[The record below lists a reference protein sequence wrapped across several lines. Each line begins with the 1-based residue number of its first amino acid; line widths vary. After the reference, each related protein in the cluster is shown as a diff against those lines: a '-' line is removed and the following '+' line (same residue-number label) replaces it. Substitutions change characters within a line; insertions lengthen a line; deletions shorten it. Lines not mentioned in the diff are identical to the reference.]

1 MTSGAGAAGAGAPP
15 AARIGRLGRIG
26 RMADRLLPPLLY
38 LGAVV
43 MINAASSTLFV
54 QADLTEGRVHSLA
67 PESVA
72 AVSRLREP
80 LTIRAF
86 FSTDLQAP
94 FNNIERAVRDLFDS
108 YARHGGEFFNAT
120 FHTIGDGPDA
130 PAAER
135 MARDYLIYPIQVEQ
149 VDRTEVAVRSVYSG
163 LALVHGDLVETIGA
177 ITTPDGLEIRITEA
191 IGRLTGRISA
201 LLALEE
207 DIAVRLYFSGEIASL
222 GPGMAGLPAAVAGIV
237 AELNGSYFDRLDFTA
252 VDPSATPLDP
262 RDAVRL
268 QLTPLAFRT
277 ADGTERAAYAGIVMS
292 SGGATLTLNLI
303 EVTPQG
309 ARVADA
315 ETIRRSVDNT
325 LKGLLGSQ
333 PELGYL
339 AGFGTPPYRGNLT
352 QGRQPTM
359 VDLADLYALLS
370 PDYRYRG
377 LLLEDR
383 EIPPDLRTL
392 LVVSP
397 QEPLTEWAL
406 FQIDQHLM
414 RGGAVAAF
422 LDTHSIFTNAS
433 PLGGASMLS
442 IPRQTGLEDLFAHYG
457 VRVLPRYVLDDEQA
471 YVQRQPNERGGVIES
486 RLTFVPVLRR
496 AEIDTSWLPL
506 QRLDDILVMNA
517 SPLEL
522 TGAQPGARYVEALR
536 SSATSW
542 QVPGR
547 TDLIDAA
554 ATAPPPGD
562 RRGASLLAVYAEG
575 PFTSYFADRTPPAR
589 PAGGE
594 QEETGTLIGGG
605 AVQAAPAVAPE
616 SAPGARL
623 FVIGASTILGNGFID
638 ARQPGPNTVLIH
650 NLIDYLSGQEY
661 RAALRGR
668 GAVVRRLGEF
678 SQDTQSAV
686 KTFLIA
692 GPPALAALAGAAL
705 WLWWRLRQRG
715 IQARFGAPDAAGA
728 GVAGGRGAA
737 PAGRT

>member
-1 MTSGAGAAGAGAPP
+1 MTADAGAPP
-15 AARIGRLGRIG
+15 AGRLARAGRI
-26 RMADRLLPPLLY
+26 ADRLVPPLLY

-86 FSTDLQAP
+86 FSADLQAP

-120 FHTIGDGPDA
+120 FHAIGDGPDA
-130 PAAER
+130 RATER

-149 VDRTEVAVRSVYSG
+149 VDRTEVVVRSVYSG
-163 LALVHGDLVETIGA
+163 IALVHGDLVETVGA
-177 ITTPDGLEIRITEA
+177 ITTTDGLEIRITEA
-191 IGRLTGRISA
+191 IGRLTGRVSA

-222 GPGMAGLPAAVAGIV
+222 SPGMATLPAVVAGIV
-237 AELNGSYFDRLDFTA
+237 EELDGSWFGRLDFTA
-252 VDPSATPLDP
+252 VDPSVTPLDP
-262 RDAVRL
+262 MDAVRL
-268 QLTPLAFRT
+268 QLTPLAYRA
-277 ADGTERAAYAGIVMS
+277 ADGAERAAYAGIVMS

-303 EVTPQG
+303 EATPQG

-339 AGFGTPPYRGNLT
+339 ADFGTPPYRGNLT

-359 VDLADLYALLS
+359 VDLADLYELLS
-370 PDYRYRG
+370 RDYRYRG

-392 LVVSP
+392 LIVSP
-397 QEPLTEWAL
+397 QEPLNEWAL

-414 RGGAVAAF
+414 RGGAVIAF
-422 LDTHSIFTNAS
+422 LDTHSIFTSAS
-433 PLGGASMLS
+433 LGSVSMLS

-471 YVQRQPNERGGVIES
+471 YVQRQPDERGGVIES
-486 RLTFVPVLRR
+486 RLAFVPVLRR
-496 AEIDTSWLPL
+496 ADIDTSWLPL
-506 QRLDDILVMNA
+506 QRLDDLLVMNA

-547 TDLIDAA
+547 TDLIDAG
-554 ATAPPPGD
+554 ATAPPPDD
-562 RRGASLLAVYAEG
+562 RRGSSLLAVYAEG

-589 PAGGE
+589 PVGDDE
-594 QEETGTLIGGG
+594 DEEEAGTLIGGG
-605 AVQAAPAVAPE
+605 AAPAAPAAAPE

-638 ARQPGPNTVLIH
+638 GRQPGANTVLAQ

-668 GAVVRRLGEF
+668 GAAVRRLGAF
-678 SQDTQSAV
+678 SSDTQSAV

-705 WLWWRLRQRG
+705 WLWWRLRQRR
-715 IQARFGAPDAAGA
+715 IQARFGAPAGGA
-728 GVAGGRGAA
+728 GERGVA
-737 PAGRT
+737 PAGRP